1 MSHIFSLFHI
11 FNQLYRICINEK
23 CLFSS
28 ISHLQDQLKGK
39 SPNHKCKT
47 NFQITWQMFVI
58 FRVIEAALFAPE
70 NEKSIKTGLLGMAS
84 LQKVDIA
91 HLQAFHAFSDEIS
104 AIVVDGR
111 NFHLDTEKR
120 FYKKVTARKLVSV
133 LIFKSIVDGYC
144 AYVELSKQDKKKL
157 AEYIAG
163 KRDDIEDEER
173 DSFFV
178 GGEKRVVN
186 DVIDELA
193 TYYFEYMMV
202 MCNSE
207 KGSAEVFRFTHKFM
221 DGSMKTLRELTP
233 EMLVMT
239 EPVSCIHSGSDVKEI
254 PMDFETCLNEILHP
268 SGLPDWNFC
277 KPLPFAIAFMGNVEK
292 RKEVKRKKRKQPGT
306 DDEADESATS
316 SSPTAQVLRRSDR
329 ITTVTPRATVTA
341 CKMVECAILEY
352 DHHETTQARRTELF
366 HLITWSLQQHT
377 NGNPNDLWIDPVHT
391 KTTYDGLA
399 SFAKTS
405 DPETK
410 HDVSERSCSEND
422 DNDAS
427 NNDKNASNN
436 INND

>member
-133 LIFKSIVDGYC
+133 LIFKSIVDGYS
-144 AYVELSKQDKKKL
+144 AYVKLSKEDKNKL

-207 KGSAEVFRFTHKFM
+207 KGSSEVFRFTHNFM
-221 DGSMKTLRELTP
+221 DGSMKTLKDLTP

-239 EPVSCIHSGSDVKEI
+239 EPVVSYIHPGSDVKEI

-268 SGLPDWNFC
+268 SGLPEWNFC
-277 KPLPFAIAFMGNVEK
+277 KPLQFATSFMGNVEK
-292 RKEVKRKKRKQPGT
+292 RKEVKRKKRKKSGT

-316 SSPTAQVLRRSDR
+316 IPATAQVLRRSGR
-329 ITTVTPRATVTA
+329 TTQFTSGATVTA
-341 CKMVECAILEY
+341 RQMVDCAILEY
-352 DHHETTQARRTELF
+352 DHQDTDQARKDELF
-366 HLITWSLQQHT
+366 QLITCSLQQHT
-377 NGNPNDLWIDPVHT
+377 NGNQNELLIELRDIQEI
-391 KTTYDGLA
+391 YDGLA

-405 DPETK
+405 NTQ
-410 HDVSERSCSEND
+410 HDTTGGHSSEND
-422 DNDAS
+422 DN
-427 NNDKNASNN
+427 NASNN
-436 INND
+436 TNND